1 MVEHSNVPAAEP
13 VARLKSIKNWAEHD
27 RPREKMLEKGQ
38 KALSDAELLAI
49 LIGSGSA
56 NESAVDLSKRIL
68 ATVANNLSELSRLEI
83 FELLRFK
90 GIGPAKA
97 INIIAALELGRR
109 RRQSESLQRQTI
121 TSSQD
126 AFELMQPIVGDL
138 AYEEFWVITL
148 NRSNKVKRTLCVSE
162 GGVEGTVADPK
173 KIFKMALEDNASGVI
188 LCHNHPSGALR
199 PSENDVKITRKCKE
213 AGAFLELP
221 VLDHLIVGHEKYFS
235 FADEGLL

>member
-1 MVEHSNVPAAEP
+1 MVELANPPAAEP
-13 VARLKSIKNWAEHD
+13 VSRLRSIKNWAEHD

-49 LIGSGSA
+49 LLGSGSA

-68 ATVANNLSELSRLEI
+68 SSVSNNLAELSRLGI
-83 FELLRFK
+83 PELRKFR
-90 GIGPAKA
+90 GVGPAKA
-97 INIIAALELGRR
+97 INIMAALELGRR

-121 TSSQD
+121 TSSRD

-148 NRSNKVKRTLCVSE
+148 NRSNKVKRTLCISE

-221 VLDHLIVGHEKYFS
+221 VLDHLIIGHEKYFS

>member
-1 MVEHSNVPAAEP
+1 MAEHVQVPASEP
-13 VARLKSIKNWAEHD
+13 VSRLKSIKTWAEHD

-49 LIGSGSA
+49 IIGSGSE
-56 NESAVDLSKRIL
+56 NESAVELSRRIL
-68 ATVANNLSELSRLEI
+68 ASVSNNLSELSRLGI
-83 FELLRFK
+83 PELLRFR

-97 INIIAALELGRR
+97 INILATLELGRR

-121 TSSQD
+121 TSSRD

-148 NRSNKVKRTLCVSE
+148 NRSNKVKRTLCISE

-173 KIFKMALEDNASGVI
+173 KIFKKALEDNASGVI

-221 VLDHLIVGHEKYFS
+221 VLDHLIIGHEKYFS